1 MADNFSRS
9 KKQTRMSFL
18 HQNRAANVPYVPVN
32 FLKVSVAVIFLRTQK
47 CMPFNFSVLRSSWSR
62 NVGPSQDEL
71 DVDSTKIIRHG
82 DHLPLF

>member
-18 HQNRAANVPYVPVN
+18 HQNRAANVPYVPVE
-32 FLKVSVAVIFLRTQK
+32 LLESVRSSHFLRTQK